1 MRYIRRF
8 LIFISL
14 VLFFRLFAQI
24 FNEVDLIPN
33 YTMTFVD
40 EEISQV
46 DRFQNLNESKEYS
59 KSQIYKYQKINKER
73 SDTAN
78 SQLMMIVVL
87 VIIQLFSIFPAV
99 QKIRNRMSSTQTKI
113 LKQKFSAEIRT
124 FADSK

>member
-24 FNEVDLIPN
+24 FNEIDLIPN
-33 YTMTFVD
+33 YTITFVD

-87 VIIQLFSIFPAV
+87 VIIQLFFFFLTTEKAQS
-99 QKIRNRMSSTQTKI
+99 KILNAQTKI

>member
-24 FNEVDLIPN
+24 FNEIDLIPN
-33 YTMTFVD
+33 YTITFVD

-87 VIIQLFSIFPAV
+87 VIIQLFFYFLTTEKAQS
-99 QKIRNRMSSTQTKI
+99 KILNAQTKI

>member
-33 YTMTFVD
+33 YTTFVD

-73 SDTAN
+73 SDIAN

-87 VIIQLFSIFPAV
+87 VIIQLFFYFSNHKKA
-99 QKIRNRMSSTQTKI
+99 QSKILNSQTKI

>member
-14 VLFFRLFAQI
+14 VLFFRLFVQI

-46 DRFQNLNESKEYS
+46 DHFQNLNESKEYS

-87 VIIQLFSIFPAV
+87 VIIQLFFYFSSSIKNPEQNEQF
-99 QKIRNRMSSTQTKI
+99 T
-113 LKQKFSAEIRT
+113 
-124 FADSK
+124 D